1 LPVGGTTPV
10 NLTATDISNIMSGI
24 AARRLNLQTTKNIKI
39 NQVNAL
45 TTIAAVIAYDVTA
58 GW

>member
-1 LPVGGTTPV
+1 
-10 NLTATDISNIMSGI
+10 
-24 AARRLNLQTTKNIKI
+24 LQTTRNSKTAA
-39 NQVNAL
+39 VNAL